1 MKEITN
7 FKRQELFNHYNSC
20 DNPFIIIT
28 VKIDVTNVVEF
39 CKTNKNFYGT
49 LGYLVT
55 KTVNQIDAYKYR
67 YIDNKIYYCDKVNSN
82 YTENYGEDM
91 IGYFPVTYQN
101 DYNKYIEEFKLT
113 KKEYVENKIY
123 NTENKY
129 DEIWL
134 SCAPWFKFTALV
146 PPFSKSNTIPQF
158 IWDKY
163 ELENDKYY
171 VNMLIMLHHGF
182 GDGSH
187 IAEFIETLNKE
198 INNFK

>member
-1 MKEITN
+1 MQEITN

-39 CKTNKNFYGT
+39 CKQNKNFYGT

-55 KTVNQIDAYKYR
+55 KTVNNIDAYKYR
-67 YIDNKIYYCDKVNSN
+67 CIDNKIYYFDKINSN
-82 YTENYGEDM
+82 YTEYYDEDL
-91 IGYFPVTYQN
+91 IGYYPVKYQD
-101 DYNKYIEEFKLT
+101 DYKEYITEFVKT
-113 KKEYVENKIY
+113 KKEYVENKKY
-123 NTENKY
+123 DTENKY
-129 DEIWL
+129 NEIWL
-134 SCAPWFKFTALV
+134 SCSPWFKFTSLV

-163 ELENDKYY
+163 ELEGDKYY
-171 VNMLIMLHHGF
+171 VNMMIMLHHGF

-187 IAEFIETLNKE
+187 IARFIKDLENN
-198 INNFK
+198 IRNFK